1 MKFKGE
7 VREKMKRKRR
17 GSWSQTITVTTINII
32 SLGRGFH
39 GASNIIME
47 FGITSPQGGLHAIR
61 IE

>member
-1 MKFKGE
+1 
-7 VREKMKRKRR
+7 MKRKRR

-32 SLGRGFH
+32 SLGRGCH
-39 GASNIIME
+39 GASNIMME